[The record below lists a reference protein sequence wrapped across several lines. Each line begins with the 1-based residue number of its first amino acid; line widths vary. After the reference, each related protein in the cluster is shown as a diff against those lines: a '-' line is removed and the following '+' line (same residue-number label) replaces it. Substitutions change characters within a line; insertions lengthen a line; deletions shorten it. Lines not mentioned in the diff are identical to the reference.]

1 MTTNAG
7 DKLIPPADELI
18 SCAAELEMVPDR
30 CNAPERAL
38 LDE

>member
-7 DKLIPPADELI
+7 DKLIPPVDELI
-18 SCAAELEMVPDR
+18 SCGAELEMAPDR
-30 CNAPERAL
+30 CNALERAL